1 MVNGLSTNPEK
12 CFHMWL
18 AKQFDD
24 ITVSIDGTELQISDT
39 IKLLGIC
46 MDSGLY
52 FNMRVKEIVRK
63 ISNKLLALKAT

>member
-1 MVNGLSTNPEK
+1 MVNGMPTNPEK
-12 CFHMWL
+12 CLHMWL

-52 FNMRVKEIVRK
+52 FNIHEKEIV
-63 ISNKLLALKAT
+63 